1 MKTNTQ
7 KLINA
12 LIPTG
17 TNLKGEPLVTL
28 KDFSAVGEL
37 IVKQSSIKMSLG
49 LPVIETTLHD
59 SKSGKQIY
67 LARDEEKALSLA
79 VAQQSFMVLKYEC
92 ETLSENKAKETTKIL
107 VDMLGY
113 LD

>member
-1 MKTNTQ
+1 MTTNTQ

-17 TNLKGEPLVTL
+17 TNLNGEPLVTL
-28 KDFSAVGEL
+28 KDLGDVF
-37 IVKQSSIKMSLG
+37 IVRQSPVKMSLG
-49 LPVIETTLHD
+49 LPTIETTLHD
-59 SKSGKQIY
+59 SRSGNRVYI
-67 LARDEEKALSLA
+67 ARDEEKALSLA
-79 VAQQSFMVLKYEC
+79 VAQQSFMELKYKC
-92 ETLSENKAKETTKIL
+92 KNLSENQAKETTKVL